1 MSFIPQGTEKKSCK
15 NAAIGKALEIND
27 RENKNSRD
35 FKSSLFL
42 GSRLAKTFRWRG
54 ETSAISLVPK
64 AVASVSLEVD
74 LRLIKQRRNERV
86 S

>member
-35 FKSSLFL
+35 FKNFL
-42 GSRLAKTFRWRG
+42 LSTDKTNADLSGACWFQSTFSAALLWG
-54 ETSAISLVPK
+54 VPVPTSQHDDTT
-64 AVASVSLEVD
+64 AV
-74 LRLIKQRRNERV
+74 
-86 S
+86 